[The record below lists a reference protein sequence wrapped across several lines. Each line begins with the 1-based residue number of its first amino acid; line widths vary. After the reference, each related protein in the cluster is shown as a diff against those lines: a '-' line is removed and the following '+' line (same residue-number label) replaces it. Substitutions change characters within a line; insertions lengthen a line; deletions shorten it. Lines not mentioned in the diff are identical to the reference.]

1 MWIALLPLDTAYL
14 WIKALHVISVI
25 AWMAGMFYLPRLF
38 VYHAKA
44 AVGSPESETF
54 KVMEAK
60 LMRFIMAPAAI
71 ATWLFGLTMIAL
83 NTALLHEAWLIVKL
97 AFVIGLTV
105 MHQAM
110 GGWRRAFAQDRNRRS
125 EKFFRIANEVP
136 TLAVMVIVVMVIVR
150 PF

>member
-1 MWIALLPLDTAYL
+1 MLLETVYP
-14 WIKALHVISVI
+14 WVKALHVISVI
-25 AWMAGMFYLPRLF
+25 AWMAGLFYLPRLF

-44 AVGSPESETF
+44 PVGSSESETF

-60 LMRFIMAPAAI
+60 LMRVIMAPAAV
-71 ATWLFGLTMIAL
+71 ATWVFGLTMIAISP
-83 NTALLHEAWLIVKL
+83 ALLHEAWLIVKL
-97 AFVIGLTV
+97 IFVVGLTG
-105 MHQAM
+105 MHHGM
-110 GGWRRAFAQDRNRRS
+110 SGWRRAFAEDRNKHP